1 MHASPE
7 DLQDEQGKSMYSY
20 RKEPS
25 YFEFPT
31 KEIQSKSKTGALEV
45 QEIPTKDTDNKGPP
59 TPPVVQGHASF
70 TIEFDE
76 QTPGKMKIKDHVTKF
91 SIRQR
96 KNPSKE
102 SIATLPEVMSAE
114 NKVADW
120 LVQSD
125 ASILGNQDVQSV
137 SEDHFNKTFK
147 GKNTTARNISV
158 VENCICL
165 NVDLCYL

>member
-7 DLQDEQGKSMYSY
+7 ELQDGQGKSIYSY

-25 YFEFPT
+25 YFEIPT
-31 KEIQSKSKTGALEV
+31 KEIQPKPKTGALEV
-45 QEIPTKDTDNKGPP
+45 QEIPTKDTDNKAPP

-91 SIRQR
+91 SLRQR
-96 KNPSKE
+96 KNPGKE
-102 SIATLPEVMSAE
+102 SIAKIPETMSVE

-125 ASILGNQDVQSV
+125 ASMLGNQDVQS
-137 SEDHFNKTFK
+137 EDHFNKPFK
-147 GKNTTARNISV
+147 GKR
-158 VENCICL
+158 
-165 NVDLCYL
+165 